1 MRSFSI
7 TCKLH
12 VHATVLWLVLAQIEL
27 RGYKISRRENVKDPD
42 LGCANSDVC
51 N

>member
-1 MRSFSI
+1 LEVPQL
-7 TCKLH
+7 TAET
-12 VHATVLWLVLAQIEL
+12 HATVLWLLLAQMEL